1 MAEAENEVERYFE
14 PSKNPTDQSFL
25 ICWHEGYP
33 TLLHCGPAA
42 ARFLTLKNNPGL
54 VAKLRA
60 AFGAH
65 DGRQE
70 PVTLIISQYGGPQA
84 DAGLIYVQYEA
95 PAGTYFW
102 SGIVVPD
109 VGVSGLTTKPAARES
124 MDLSVWLTDGTGKV
138 VYTSAALDALTGA
151 LRHTDQALHLETL
164 MQRVAAASGAPV
176 PLELSLPES
185 RSGPQRYNL
194 VCGRGCCGPI
204 DAKLNWYAIIPE
216 ECLAGDQ
223 LSRGLEAREIAN
235 LMRENIIIHNI
246 EGRSVFV
253 NKALQKFFGLT
264 EATASFLDDF
274 APLAPTREFEL
285 GSAIMHALRSG
296 QFVSDNFM
304 IKVPSGANELHAIS
318 IIPLFN
324 REGRSCATI
333 SFGHNLADDPLV
345 IRSIAESQAKLNG
358 ILNAFPDLILLRNQE
373 GRVLFS
379 NRALERF
386 LGRQPGQLVG
396 ERLSEFF
403 PKAALDAMTSSDQE
417 AIDAPSSDTIDY
429 EIEFEAAE
437 GKKILAVRKRF
448 LAGKNGK
455 PGNFLIVARDKT
467 AEYKMKQ
474 RAEADER
481 RFQFMTDLS
490 PDCIARYA
498 PDGTLLYMNK
508 TLVDLLP
515 AAPET
520 YLGRNA
526 PSILRSYVATQELA
540 DKIEHVIKTGE
551 ACDAYCAIKLYGGQ
565 SVVHHVKVA
574 AEFDPQGKVSGIFST
589 GRDITAAR
597 TAEDALIERDEALDE
612 ARGRLASIVTTLP
625 DMVWLIDSAG
635 QFRLCNPAFE
645 RFTGY
650 SQKQL
655 YGQKAP
661 FAGFNLPP
669 LLWQDDFPVSKSGS
683 PLVMERRI
691 SHPVTGAFVH
701 LEIRKMALF
710 SEAEKPRGFVC
721 IARDISVR
729 KNLELALK
737 ASKTE
742 LQKQAYSD
750 VLTDM
755 PNRRHWMEKIEDQIA
770 STMASGTLG
779 AVLMIDLDRFSAI
792 NDSVGHTAGD
802 VLLIEMARRI
812 MDVAKA
818 HNGFAARWNGD
829 EFVVYFPNIDR
840 RETIERISE
849 RFLTGIA
856 KSVFSENR
864 VLNLS
869 ASIGIA
875 LVPEHSTQSE
885 DLITYADSAMFEA
898 KREGRNTW
906 RVFDESLVLLAKER
920 FELEADI
927 RKGMEEDQFTS
938 HFQAK
943 INLATGEITG
953 IEALMRWKHPER
965 GNIPP
970 AVFIPL
976 AEETGLILPLGEKIL
991 TDACHFARLWNDGSR
1006 KPARIAVNLSPRQIM
1021 FDDFMPLL
1029 KSSLSRTGCKPE
1041 WLELEITENILLSD
1055 EMRIT
1060 DLMQGLTA
1068 LGVSIAIDDFGTG
1081 YSAMSYLTRYP
1092 ISTIKID
1099 RSFVHNVTRDSKKA
1113 VLVRAIV
1120 AMASG
1125 LGMNTVAEGIETA
1138 AEAELML
1145 EFGCND
1151 GQGFLWNRPM
1161 AKDAFMHWSATR
1173 DKKAAAE

>member
-1 MAEAENEVERYFE
+1 MKLTANAA
-14 PSKNPTDQSFL
+14 DHSFL

-33 TLLHCGPAA
+33 TVLHCGPSAA
-42 ARFLTLKNNPGL
+42 QFLTMSNNPDL
-54 VAKLRA
+54 IARLRA
-60 AFGAH
+60 GFDAH

-70 PVTLIISQYGGPQA
+70 PVTLSISGSDDPQ

-95 PAGTYFW
+95 PAGAFFW
-102 SGIVVPD
+102 SGIVTPD
-109 VGVSGLTTKPAARES
+109 ISASRLTIKPAAS
-124 MDLSVWLTDGTGKV
+124 DAMDLPMWLTDEAGNV
-138 VYTSAALDALTGA
+138 LYTSAALDDLMDA

-164 MQRVAAASGAPV
+164 MEQVASASGAFV
-176 PLELSLPES
+176 PLELTLPEGND
-185 RSGPQRYNL
+185 GPQRYNL
-194 VCGRGCCGPI
+194 VCSTDTSGLI
-204 DAKLNWYAIIPE
+204 ETQLNWYAMMP
-216 ECLAGDQ
+216 GDRISADH
-223 LSRGLEAREIAN
+223 LSRGLEVGEIAD
-235 LMRENIIIHNI
+235 LMRENIIIHNS
-246 EGRSVFV
+246 EGRAVFL
-253 NKALQKFFGLT
+253 NKALQKLLGLA
-264 EATASFLDDF
+264 EANTSFLDDF
-274 APLAPTREFEL
+274 APSAPTREFEF
-285 GSAIMHALRSG
+285 GSAVMHALRSG
-296 QFVSDNFM
+296 QFVSENFM
-304 IKVPSGANELHAIS
+304 IEVPSGGDELHVVAIT
-318 IIPLFN
+318 PLFDA
-324 REGRSCATI
+324 EGRPCATI
-333 SFGHNLADDPLV
+333 SFGRRLADDPMV
-345 IRSIAESQAKLNG
+345 IKSIAESRAKLNR
-358 ILNAFPDLILLRNQE
+358 ILNALPDLIMLKNRE
-373 GRVLFS
+373 GRLLFYNS
-379 NRALERF
+379 ALERF
-386 LGRQPGQLVG
+386 LGRQPGQFVG
-396 ERLSEFF
+396 ESLSEFL
-403 PKAALDAMTSSDQE
+403 PQVTVDAMTSNDQA
-417 AIDAPSSDTIDY
+417 AIDALPSDTIDY
-429 EIEFEAAE
+429 EIEIETAE
-437 GKKILAVRKRF
+437 GERILEVRKRF
-448 LAGKNGK
+448 LAGKDGTY
-455 PGNFLIVARDKT
+455 GNFLIVGRDKT
-467 AEYKMKQ
+467 AENEMKQ

-481 RFQFMTDLS
+481 RFKFMTDLS

-498 PDGTLLYMNK
+498 PDGTLLYVNK
-508 TLVDLLP
+508 MLASLLP
-515 AAPET
+515 AKPET
-520 YLGRNA
+520 YLGRNVL
-526 PSILRSYVATQELA
+526 PILRSYAGTQELA
-540 DKIEHVIKTGE
+540 DKIEHVINTGE
-551 ACDAYCAIKLYGGQ
+551 ACEVYCALKLYNGQFFVHHIKL
-565 SVVHHVKVA
+565 A
-574 AEFDPQGKVSGIFST
+574 AEFDLQGKVTGIFTT
-589 GRDITAAR
+589 GRDVTAVK
-597 TAEDALIERDEALDE
+597 TAEDALIEKDEALDE

-635 QFRLCNPAFE
+635 LFRLCNPAFE

-650 SQKQL
+650 NQMQL

-669 LLWQDDFPVSKSGS
+669 FLWQDDFPVATGGT
-683 PLVMERRI
+683 PLVMERSI

-710 SEAEKPRGFVC
+710 SEANTPRGVVC

-729 KNLELALK
+729 KNLELALN
-737 ASKTE
+737 ASKSE

-750 VLTDM
+750 ALTDM
-755 PNRRHWMEKIEDQIA
+755 PNRRHWMEKIKDQIA
-770 STMASGTLG
+770 STVETGALG

-802 VLLIEMARRI
+802 ILLIEMAQRI
-812 MDVAKA
+812 MNVARTN
-818 HNGFAARWNGD
+818 NGFAARLNGD
-829 EFVVYFPNIDR
+829 EFVVYFPAIDT
-840 RETIERISE
+840 RETIGRISE
-849 RFLTGIA
+849 RFLTSIG
-856 KSVFSENR
+856 KPVFNENR

-885 DLITYADSAMFEA
+885 DLLTYADSAMFEA

-906 RVFDESLVLLAKER
+906 RVFDESLILLAKER

-953 IEALMRWKHPER
+953 IEALMRWQHPER

-1006 KPARIAVNLSPRQIM
+1006 KSARIAVNLSPRQIM

-1029 KSSLSRTGCKPE
+1029 KSSLSRTGCRPE

-1099 RSFVHNVTRDSKKA
+1099 RSFVHEVTRDPKKA
-1113 VLVRAIV
+1113 VLVRAII

-1125 LGMNTVAEGIETA
+1125 LGMNTIAEGIETRA
-1138 AEAELML
+1138 VADFMREL
-1145 EFGCND
+1145 GCSD

-1161 AKDAFMHWSATR
+1161 AKEAFMDWSANR